1 LSDSQPALC
10 HFDPEKGL
18 GRHVDQRGRP
28 TTIIMAN
35 HEEHPSAEELND
47 QVQQE
52 QAEGA
57 LPDGNQPDL
66 GQPEQPAAQTEA
78 VSPEEK
84 AQREAAEWK
93 DKYFRLYAE
102 FDNFRKRSQRERV
115 ELLQSAGSDVLKEL
129 LPVMDNFERAVKA
142 NETVD
147 DIHAV
152 KEGFELIY
160 QNMLRRLESRG
171 VKAMES
177 NGQAFDVDYHEAITN
192 IPSPTPELKGKVVD
206 TVEKGYTYNDK
217 VLRFAKVVVGA

>member
-1 LSDSQPALC
+1 
-10 HFDPEKGL
+10 
-18 GRHVDQRGRP
+18 
-28 TTIIMAN
+28 MAN
-35 HEEHPSAEELND
+35 HEEHPSAEELNG

-57 LPDGNQPDL
+57 LPEGHQPDL
-66 GQPEQPAAQTEA
+66 GEPEQPAAQAEA

-142 NETVD
+142 NETVH
-147 DIHAV
+147 DINAV

-192 IPSPTPELKGKVVD
+192 IPAPTPELKGKVVD